1 MGTTRFPKSE
11 AAYEAGKK
19 VIPGGVIGTR
29 RPENFVPGAYPLY
42 VKEGKG
48 AHFKDLDGNE
58 YIDYLAGFW
67 ASTFGTCL

>member
-1 MGTTRFPKSE
+1 MELKRYPKSE
-11 AAYEAGKK
+11 AVFEAGKK

-48 AHFKDLDGNE
+48 SHFVD
-58 YIDYLAGFW
+58 IDR
-67 ASTFGTCL
+67 SNTQS